1 MAGMTEE
8 LKFYLT
14 VINLN
19 LNGRTWLVAS
29 VWDSA
34 DLK

>member
-8 LKFYLT
+8 LKFYLI

-19 LNGRTWLVAS
+19 LNGSLWLVAS
-29 VWDSA
+29 VLESA